1 MPAIVPPST
10 HTHIEAGK
18 GHPLLGDTVFYPVPR
33 DAQAVC
39 EILAATTHAMDAVCH
54 AAKCHTAAEGPY
66 THTGTGGDWGHV
78 AASPPTPVPRLCPQD
93 PRAHGWRGAAPPAP
107 APTPPLLL
115 GPASLPGRAH
125 PPRAAPWSCPRSC
138 PPRLGRA
145 HPPWGQ
151 HRRARA
157 SIPDQRS
164 LLGLNPVELGGCSRQ
179 PASSTGSSTQTPD
192 LHPG

>member
-107 APTPPLLL
+107 APTSPTAAGASIITGASTSSPGSALELPPELSPAAGAGTSSL
-115 GPASLPGRAH
+115 G
-125 PPRAAPWSCPRSC
+125 AAP
-138 PPRLGRA
+138 
-145 HPPWGQ
+145 
-151 HRRARA
+151 
-157 SIPDQRS
+157 
-164 LLGLNPVELGGCSRQ
+164 
-179 PASSTGSSTQTPD
+179 
-192 LHPG
+192 